1 MQAPSPD
8 ELEISVFGPGYGECI
23 LAHVGHGVWL
33 AIDSC
38 VDPRTKRPAPLDY
51 LDAINVAPAA
61 AIEMIVASH
70 WHDDH
75 VRGMHELLLAS
86 RNARFS
92 CSQALAK
99 EEFISLAK
107 IYSGRQG
114 RIPSGPEELHRC
126 LNTISERKK
135 QTGSSHHRWATNDK
149 LLYQTAGYPINFK
162 LTALSPS
169 DGMLTRTQRFMLG
182 YLNAAK
188 KGYSEP
194 RLLATR
200 PNDVAVA
207 LLLEVNGRQILFGSD
222 LEEEADQSV
231 GWSAIMSSETVK
243 TSSKSCVFKVAH
255 HGANSG
261 HCDRVWDELL
271 AEKPLALLT
280 PFRHGSLRL
289 PTQADRQRI
298 LGKTDRAYISADPNG
313 NGKLPRKATKVQT
326 FVDSTVK
333 NRRLA
338 NGPIG
343 HVRWRAPLSNPADF
357 GKVDL
362 FGAALALAEVTE
374 PA

>member
-1 MQAPSPD
+1 MQAPAQD

-23 LAHVGHGVWL
+23 LIHVGNGAWL

-38 VDPRTKRPAPLDY
+38 IDPRTKRPASLNY
-51 LDAINVAPAA
+51 LEAIDVAPAG

-75 VRGMHELLLAS
+75 VRGMHDLLVAATG
-86 RNARFS
+86 ARFS
-92 CSQALAK
+92 CSLALAK
-99 EEFISLAK
+99 QEFISLAK

-126 LNTISERKK
+126 LNTLRERQL
-135 QTGSSHHRWATNDK
+135 QTGSTHHRWATNDK
-149 LLYQTAGYPINFK
+149 LLCQTVVGQPINFK

-169 DGMLTRTQRFMLG
+169 DEMLTRTQRFMFN
-182 YLNAAK
+182 YLDATK
-188 KGYSEP
+188 KGCSEP

-207 LLLEVNGRQILFGSD
+207 LLLEICGRQILFGSD
-222 LEEEADQSV
+222 LEEESDPAV
-231 GWSAIMSSETVK
+231 GWSAVMTSETIK
-243 TSSKSCVFKVAH
+243 ASGKSSVFKVAH
-255 HGANSG
+255 HGADSG
-261 HCDRVWDELL
+261 HSDPVWNDLL

-289 PTQADRQRI
+289 PTQSDRQRI
-298 LGKTDRAYISADPNG
+298 LGKTDRAYISANPNG
-313 NGKLPRKATKVQT
+313 SSKLSRKAGKVQT
-326 FVDSTVK
+326 FIDSTVK

-338 NGPIG
+338 NGAIG
-343 HVRWRAPLSNPADF
+343 HVRWRAPLSDPADF

-374 PA
+374 P